1 MHTSQGSTNRVVL
14 EKPKQKTE
22 DSAGSC
28 RASKPLTGNAKSLL
42 TTACLFFTITALQYV
57 ASLPQ
62 FANSLALRA
71 DCLSMFVDGVSYLG
85 NLAAECYEE
94 ASSKKCVELSVAGV
108 SLTVL
113 LAFSVVFFF
122 ESLDE
127 LHFSDDA
134 AEAQHN
140 RHQGGTSK
148 SNGNGV
154 GSAARGALQVDRTGN
169 SSLEAA
175 VAPGIAPDDD
185 RDEGGRH
192 HHDSHGDASH
202 DEADVDPKIVIFFA
216 LLGLLFDSISLA
228 TFNYYAHRE
237 DADDNGGGDF
247 GKGEYSRVGAV
258 DSVLERCGD
267 DDGELSP
274 TSTPNN
280 HSRDLEGGAGES
292 LAAGTC
298 GYGTEEESC
307 RSVPVLDRGSAGE
320 ASGNE
325 VQTTGACREAEEEA
339 AWNPCDRAAGSGGNG
354 RERAATPA
362 GRSGGGRERRGD
374 RAGGRGVAKLTGN
387 INMLSALLHV
397 GSDLLRSV
405 TTLIEGLVI
414 LSDKR
419 VASSRVDGFAALA
432 VCVIIAVGAI
442 AALVEWVRE
451 LHLDLVHHLE
461 GSLLALVETSG
472 GGARDDR
479 DAGSYHQVSAIDD
492 DDDDDD
498 EDAGDEDFGEEE
510 RPH

>member
-1 MHTSQGSTNRVVL
+1 
-14 EKPKQKTE
+14 
-22 DSAGSC
+22 
-28 RASKPLTGNAKSLL
+28 
-42 TTACLFFTITALQYV
+42 
-57 ASLPQ
+57 
-62 FANSLALRA
+62 
-71 DCLSMFVDGVSYLG
+71 MFVDGVSYLG

-498 EDAGDEDFGEEE
+498 EDADENLRHIHSHAYRRGTVTDGVDEEVVDGLRGMSVNE
-510 RPH
+510 